1 MFNLLFQSLSKFKF
15 QIGFGLNL
23 CFSVFEIIVGLLTG
37 STALVSDA
45 VHNLS
50 DAFGIMIAWIANT
63 VSTQKPT
70 QNQTYGLRR
79 AKIIGALINA
89 ILLIV
94 VGFWILWEAYL
105 KVLNPQAI
113 SGQIISIVALIG
125 IVINIVAAFLFAS
138 KNDKDINNRA
148 TFVNMTLDAVASFLV
163 MIGGIVI
170 QLTGNKFVDPT
181 IGVIIAGLLL
191 YNGWLII
198 RQVSEVLLEMTP
210 LSIDSNKVRELM
222 LSHSCVRQVVDL
234 HIWSISTDYTVLTA
248 VVNIEVGCVE
258 HLDRLIIAVKKDIS
272 DNFAIHHQTIETRL
286 QADSHID

>member
-1 MFNLLFQSLSKFKF
+1 MFNLVSQSLSKFKF

-23 CFSVFEIIVGLLTG
+23 CFSVSEIIVGLLTG
-37 STALVSDA
+37 STALISDA

-89 ILLIV
+89 ILLII

-113 SGQIISIVALIG
+113 SGQIVSIVALIG
-125 IVINIVAAFLFAS
+125 IVINMVVAFLFAS

-163 MIGGIVI
+163 MVGGIVI
-170 QLTGNKFVDPT
+170 QLTGNKFVDPI

-222 LSHSCVRQVVDL
+222 LSHQCVRQVVDL

-258 HLDRLIIAVKKDIS
+258 HLDRLIIAVKKDVS

>member
-1 MFNLLFQSLSKFKF
+1 MPNSLFKSLSKFKF

-23 CFSVFEIIVGLLTG
+23 SFSVFEIIVGLLTG
-37 STALVSDA
+37 STALISDA

-89 ILLIV
+89 ILLII

-113 SGQIISIVALIG
+113 SGQIVSIVALIG
-125 IVINIVAAFLFAS
+125 IVINMVVAFLFAS

-210 LSIDSNKVRELM
+210 LSIDSNKVKDLM

-272 DNFAIHHQTIETRL
+272 SNFAIHHQTIETRL